1 MIPPVVS
8 PELLQRVQD
17 VQSAQAALQTAAS
30 AQSRALPSDIFNLA
44 PGSTFNAT
52 ITQADAKGLLTLST
66 DAGSFQLRLSV
77 PQNLPTGGVLSL
89 QVTQIGDQSAQFRL
103 VSLDGQTLVQTQNT
117 QLPNAVPAASSQQG
131 NAQVQ
136 AETAAAQVRAP
147 TTQLAGIPTTV
158 IAPADPA
165 QAQMSTLNEPWQ
177 PGTQLAVRIVAMAP
191 PAVSQAAVAQA
202 APLAHPSAQ
211 VNLQNTPVGVPQ
223 AAATQTAG
231 AVGAPASGAESHGAR
246 DASLQ
251 FGANAQQRPAF
262 AQQQAAPSLQAAPSP
277 WMSTSRDNWAPYSP
291 TLFSLP
297 ENPSLGGPAA
307 SVPLLLSGTVA
318 PNTANGRPI
327 ISTPAGMLAVETQP
341 ILPGSKVTLEVVGQ
355 PIPPA
360 AIKGAG
366 ETMVTPFANSV
377 WPAMDEAIEA
387 LRISDPAGAQQIL
400 AALPSLSPRMA
411 ANMTAYMGA
420 LRQGDLKNWLGEKTI
435 DAIER
440 KGGRE
445 LVKRLESEFKE
456 LSAVP
461 ARPRATSSG
470 NWSSYVIPMMSG
482 QQIEPVQLNIRNTPQ
497 DVDEG
502 EGKGGRQ
509 GKGGGTRFVIDLDLS
524 RLGQMQIDGLMRG
537 PEKKIDFIVRTNAV
551 LPSEMRFDLN
561 RIVDSM
567 AQASGLIGSIIFQ
580 ANARFVDTP
589 KLDLLV
595 SRKKPGTLV

>member
-1 MIPPVVS
+1 MIPPVVP
-8 PELLQRVQD
+8 PELLQRVQEA
-17 VQSAQAALQTAAS
+17 QNAQAALQTAAS
-30 AQSRALPSDIFNLA
+30 AQTRALPSDIFNLT

-77 PQNLPTGGVLSL
+77 PQSLPAGGTLAL
-89 QVTQIGDQSAQFRL
+89 QVTQIGDQSAQFRI
-103 VSLDGQTLVQTQNT
+103 VSLDGQTLVQAQNT
-117 QLPNAVPAASSQQG
+117 QLPSAVAAPSNQPGSG
-131 NAQVQ
+131 QVQ

-147 TTQLAGIPTTV
+147 TAQLAGIPTTV

-191 PAVSQAAVAQA
+191 PAASQAAVAQA
-202 APLAHPSAQ
+202 APLAHPSALI
-211 VNLQNTPVGVPQ
+211 NPSNAPLGVSQ
-223 AAATQTAG
+223 AGATQTAG
-231 AVGAPASGAESHGAR
+231 AVAAPASGAESHGAR

-277 WMSTSRDNWAPYSP
+277 WMSTSRDAWAPYSP

-297 ENPSLGGPAA
+297 ENPSLGGQTA

-341 ILPGSKVTLEVVGQ
+341 IAPGSKVTLEVVGQ

-360 AIKGAG
+360 AVKIAG
-366 ETMVTPFANSV
+366 DAMATPFVNSV

-400 AALPSLSPRMA
+400 AALPSLSPRLA
-411 ANMTAYMGA
+411 ANLSAYIGA
-420 LRQGDLKNWLGEKTI
+420 VRQGDVKNWLGEKTI

-440 KGGRE
+440 KGGRD

-456 LSAVP
+456 LAEIP

-482 QQIEPVQLNIRNTPQ
+482 QQIEPVQLNVRNTPQ
-497 DVDEG
+497 EVDDG
-502 EGKGGRQ
+502 EGKGGGQ
-509 GKGGGTRFVIDLDLS
+509 GKGGGTRFVIDLELS
-524 RLGQMQIDGLMRG
+524 RLGPMQIDGLMRG
-537 PEKKIDFIVRTNAV
+537 PEKKIDFIVRTTAA
-551 LPSEMRFDLN
+551 LPNEMRFDLN

-567 AQASGLIGSIIFQ
+567 AQASGLIGSIVFQ

-589 KLDLLV
+589 KLDLLM